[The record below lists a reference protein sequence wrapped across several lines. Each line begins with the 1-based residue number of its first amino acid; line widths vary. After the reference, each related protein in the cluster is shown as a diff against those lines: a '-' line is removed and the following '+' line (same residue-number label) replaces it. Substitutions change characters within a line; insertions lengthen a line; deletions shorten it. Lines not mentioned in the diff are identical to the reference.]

1 MGIAAPLA
9 PLKTP
14 PKTPPRTVERFF
26 EFSLL
31 GMLASGYFAVA
42 TSGYLDWPTAV
53 LTLAALCFRAMMA
66 AGVVHTHIPGRLA
79 DTLALSFVAFY
90 PLDYFYISEA
100 FLPATVHFIF
110 FLLVCKVLTAR
121 SARDFTYL
129 KLLAALELLAAAVL
143 STSLSFFAFLALF
156 MLFAIAS
163 FSSGEVR
170 SSTQKHRTVVRE
182 GLRAFPRRLGV
193 LAVFLFTG
201 ILTMT
206 AALFFVLP
214 RTARAA
220 LERFVPQ
227 RYHLPG
233 FSNEVM
239 LGQIGE
245 IKQSS
250 VPIMHIHK
258 ERGEGFRG
266 EGNRGEGMLDV
277 RWRGAALTE
286 FDGKRW
292 SNPVGGGEEIH
303 VPPDKHQVVL
313 RFERPPRRGQ
323 WVVYTVQLSEMT
335 FDSLFYA
342 GSLQSVSINAPLLNY
357 TPGGALRV
365 PRGPTSGL
373 KYQASSVIE
382 EEYATPRTPPEPLGP
397 IERDRLL
404 LLPDNLDVRI
414 FRLAREVVEGA
425 TSGFG
430 ADDAK
435 ARAIAKYLRTNYGY
449 TLHLLPATVPDPL
462 ANFLFERRKGHCE
475 YFASAMAVMLRTV
488 GIPSRVV
495 TGFTSGVYNPL
506 TGWQVVR
513 ASDAHS
519 WVEAWIPGRGWI
531 TYDPTPPD
539 PNAVESQFMT
549 RVSLFFDAAE
559 QFWQDWILSYDLERQ
574 ITLASRVQQSG
585 RGAKGRWLDRTAGW
599 LAGAARSGAQWG
611 STYAPAAAVAMALA
625 ILAVL
630 FGPGLVR
637 WWRGAMRVRRLKRG
651 EGEASDATLLYQRM
665 LGLLERRGIQKPP
678 WLTPSEFVRVMPAT
692 ELSPLVEDLTSAYVE
707 FRFGGKRASAPRM
720 VELLDQLEKM

>member
-1 MGIAAPLA
+1 MGLPAPSA
-9 PLKTP
+9 P
-14 PKTPPRTVERFF
+14 PKPVERFF

-53 LTLAALCFRAMMA
+53 LTLSALCLRTLMA
-66 AGVVHTHIPGRLA
+66 AGILDVRISGRLT
-79 DTLALSFVAFY
+79 DTLALCFVAFY
-90 PLDYFYISEA
+90 PLDYFYISGT

-121 SARDFTYL
+121 STRDFTYL
-129 KLLAALELLAAAVL
+129 KLLAGLELLAAAIL

-156 MLFAIAS
+156 MLFTIAS
-163 FSSGEVR
+163 FTSGEVR
-170 SSTQKHRTVVRE
+170 VSTLRHRSIVRS
-182 GLRAFPRRLGV
+182 GLRAFPRRAGV
-193 LAVFLFTG
+193 LAIFLFTG

-233 FSNEVM
+233 FSNEVT

-250 VPIMHIHK
+250 VPVMHIHN
-258 ERGEGFRG
+258 ERGEGL
-266 EGNRGEGMLDV
+266 LDV
-277 RWRGAALTE
+277 RWRGTALTE

-292 SNPVGGGEEIH
+292 YNPLTGAEEIR
-303 VPPDKHQVVL
+303 VSSDRHQVT
-313 RFERPPRRGQ
+313 FKSEHPPRRGQ
-323 WVVYTVQLSEMT
+323 WIAYQVQLSEMS
-335 FDSLFYA
+335 FDTLFYA
-342 GSLQSVSINAPLLNY
+342 GTVQSISINAPSVRY
-357 TPGGALRV
+357 SPGGSLRV
-365 PRGPTSGL
+365 SVPTSGL
-373 KYQASSVIE
+373 KYFASSVIE
-382 EEYATPRTPPEPLGP
+382 DEWSTPPMPPDPMPP
-397 IERDRLL
+397 IRRDELL
-404 LLPDNLDVRI
+404 LLPDKLDVRI

-425 TSGFG
+425 TGG
-430 ADDAK
+430 VNGDDAK
-435 ARAIAKYLRTNYGY
+435 ARAIVKYLRTNYGY
-449 TLHLLPATVPDPL
+449 TLHLLPATVQDPL

-495 TGFTSGVYNPL
+495 TGFASGVFNPL

-519 WVEAWIPGRGWI
+519 WVEAWIPGRGWM

-539 PNAVESQFMT
+539 PNAYESALMT

-559 QFWQDWILSYDLERQ
+559 QFWQDWILSYDLNRQ
-574 ITLASRVQQSG
+574 IALASRVQQSS
-585 RGAKGRWLDRTAGW
+585 RGAKLHWIERTAAW
-599 LAGAARSGAQWG
+599 LADAGRASAQWSAG
-611 STYAPAAAVAMALA
+611 YAPAAALAMFIA
-625 ILAVL
+625 IAAVL
-630 FGPGLVR
+630 FGPAALRG
-637 WWRGAMRVRRLKRG
+637 WRGAMRVRRLKRG

-678 WLTPSEFVRVMPAT
+678 WLTPSEFARVLPPTAV
-692 ELSPLVEDLTSAYVE
+692 SPLVEDLTSAYVE
-707 FRFGGKRASAPRM
+707 FRFGGKRDAAPRM
-720 VELLDQLEKM
+720 VQLLDQLEKM

>member
-1 MGIAAPLA
+1 MGLPAPSA
-9 PLKTP
+9 P
-14 PKTPPRTVERFF
+14 PKPVERFF

-53 LTLAALCFRAMMA
+53 LTLSALCLRTLMA
-66 AGVVHTHIPGRLA
+66 AGILDVRISGRLT
-79 DTLALSFVAFY
+79 DTLALCFVAFY
-90 PLDYFYISEA
+90 PLDYFYISGT

-121 SARDFTYL
+121 STRDFTYL
-129 KLLAALELLAAAVL
+129 KLLAGLELLAAAIL

-156 MLFAIAS
+156 MLFTIAS
-163 FSSGEVR
+163 FTSGEVR
-170 SSTQKHRTVVRE
+170 LSTLRHRSIVRS
-182 GLRAFPRRLGV
+182 GLRAFPRRAGV
-193 LAVFLFTG
+193 LAIFLFTG

-233 FSNEVM
+233 FSNEVT

-250 VPIMHIHK
+250 VPVMHIHN
-258 ERGEGFRG
+258 ERGEGL
-266 EGNRGEGMLDV
+266 LDV
-277 RWRGAALTE
+277 RWRGTALTE

-292 SNPVGGGEEIH
+292 FNPLTGGEEIR
-303 VPPDKHQVVL
+303 VSSDRHQVT
-313 RFERPPRRGQ
+313 FKSEHPPRRGQ
-323 WVVYTVQLSEMT
+323 WIAYQVQLSEMS
-335 FDSLFYA
+335 FDTLFYA
-342 GSLQSVSINAPLLNY
+342 GTVQSISINAPSVRY
-357 TPGGALRV
+357 SPGGSLRV
-365 PRGPTSGL
+365 SVPTSGL
-373 KYQASSVIE
+373 KYFASSVIE
-382 EEYATPRTPPEPLGP
+382 DEWSTPPTPPEPMPP
-397 IERDRLL
+397 IRRDELL
-404 LLPDNLDVRI
+404 LLPDKLDVRI

-425 TSGFG
+425 TGG
-430 ADDAK
+430 VNGDDAK
-435 ARAIAKYLRTNYGY
+435 ARAIVKYLRTNYGY
-449 TLHLLPATVPDPL
+449 TLHLLPATVQDPL

-495 TGFTSGVYNPL
+495 TGFASGVFNPL

-519 WVEAWIPGRGWI
+519 WVEAWIPGRGWM

-539 PNAVESQFMT
+539 PNAYESALMS

-559 QFWQDWILSYDLERQ
+559 QFWQDWILSYDLNRQ
-574 ITLASRVQQSG
+574 IALASRVQQSS
-585 RGAKGRWLDRTAGW
+585 RGAKLHWIERTAAW
-599 LAGAARSGAQWG
+599 LADAGRASAQWSAG
-611 STYAPAAAVAMALA
+611 YAPAAALALFIA
-625 ILAVL
+625 IAAIL
-630 FGPGLVR
+630 FGPTALRG
-637 WWRGAMRVRRLKRG
+637 WRGAMRVRRLKRG

-678 WLTPSEFVRVMPAT
+678 WLTPSEFARVLPPTAV
-692 ELSPLVEDLTSAYVE
+692 SPLVEDLTSAYVE
-707 FRFGGKRASAPRM
+707 FRFGGNRGAAPRM
-720 VELLDQLEKM
+720 VQILDQLEKM

>member
-1 MGIAAPLA
+1 MGMPAPSA
-9 PLKTP
+9 P
-14 PKTPPRTVERFF
+14 PKTVERFF

-42 TSGYLDWPTAV
+42 TSGYLDWPTAGV
-53 LTLAALCFRAMMA
+53 TLAALSLRALMA
-66 AGVVHTHIPGRLA
+66 AGVVTLRLPTRLA
-79 DTLALSFVAFY
+79 DALALTFAGFY
-90 PLDYFYISEA
+90 PLDYFYISGA

-110 FLLVCKVLTAR
+110 FLLVSKVLTAR
-121 SARDFTYL
+121 TTRDFTYL
-129 KLLAALELLAAAVL
+129 KLLATLELLAAAIL

-156 MLFAIAS
+156 ILFAIAS

-170 SSTQKHRTVVRE
+170 VSTLKQRSVVRG

-193 LAVFLFTG
+193 LAVFLFIG

-233 FSNEVM
+233 FSNEVL

-250 VPIMHIHK
+250 APVMHIHK
-258 ERGEGFRG
+258 EL
-266 EGNRGEGMLDV
+266 GEGMLDV
-277 RWRGAALTE
+277 RWRGTALTE

-292 SNPVGGGEEIH
+292 YNSPGGGEEIRI
-303 VPPDKHQVVL
+303 PPDKHQVTMK
-313 RFERPPRRGQ
+313 FERPPRRGQ
-323 WVVYTVQLSEMT
+323 WIVYTVQLSEMS
-335 FDSLFYA
+335 FDTLFYA
-342 GSLQSVSINAPLLNY
+342 GMLQSININAPALNY
-357 TPGGALRV
+357 TPGGSLRV
-365 PRGPTSGL
+365 SRASTSGL
-373 KYQASSVIE
+373 KYTAQSVME
-382 EEYATPRTPPEPLGP
+382 EEWATPRVPPEPLRP
-397 IERDRLL
+397 MERDDLL
-404 LLPDNLDVRI
+404 LLPDKLDVRI
-414 FRLAREVVEGA
+414 FRLAREVIEGA
-425 TSGFG
+425 ASDNT
-430 ADDAK
+430 K
-435 ARAIAKYLRTNYGY
+435 ARAIDKYLRANYGY
-449 TLHLLPATVPDPL
+449 TLHLLPSTVPDPL

-495 TGFTSGVYNPL
+495 TGFASGVFNPL

-519 WVEAWIPGRGWI
+519 WVEAWIPGRGWT

-539 PNAVESQFMT
+539 PNATESAFMT

-559 QFWQDWILSYDLERQ
+559 QFWQDWILSYDLDRQ
-574 ITLASRVQQSG
+574 ITLASRVQQTG
-585 RGAKGRWLDRTAGW
+585 RGARLRWLERTAGW
-599 LAGAARSGAQWG
+599 LAGAARSSAQWSNG
-611 STYAPAAAVAMALA
+611 YAPTAAAVLFLA
-625 ILAVL
+625 IAGVL
-630 FGPGLVR
+630 FGPAAVR

-678 WLTPSEFVRVMPAT
+678 WLTPSEFARVLPPT

-707 FRFGGKRASAPRM
+707 FRFGGRCDAAPRM
-720 VELLDQLEKM
+720 VHLLDQLEKM

>member
-1 MGIAAPLA
+1 MGLPAPSA
-9 PLKTP
+9 P
-14 PKTPPRTVERFF
+14 PKPVERFF

-53 LTLAALCFRAMMA
+53 LTLSALCLRTLMA
-66 AGVVHTHIPGRLA
+66 AGILDVRISGRLT
-79 DTLALSFVAFY
+79 DTLALCFVAFY
-90 PLDYFYISEA
+90 PLDYFYISGT

-121 SARDFTYL
+121 STRDFTYL
-129 KLLAALELLAAAVL
+129 KLLAGLELLAAAIL

-156 MLFAIAS
+156 MLFTIAS
-163 FSSGEVR
+163 FTSGEVR
-170 SSTQKHRTVVRE
+170 VSTLRHRSIVRS
-182 GLRAFPRRLGV
+182 GLRAFPRRAGV
-193 LAVFLFTG
+193 LAIFLFTG

-233 FSNEVM
+233 FSNEVT

-250 VPIMHIHK
+250 VPVMHIHN
-258 ERGEGFRG
+258 ERGEGL
-266 EGNRGEGMLDV
+266 LDV
-277 RWRGAALTE
+277 RWRGTALTE

-292 SNPVGGGEEIH
+292 YNPLTGAEEIR
-303 VPPDKHQVVL
+303 VSSDRHQVT
-313 RFERPPRRGQ
+313 FKSEHPPRRGQ
-323 WVVYTVQLSEMT
+323 WIAYQVQLSEMS
-335 FDSLFYA
+335 FDTLFYA
-342 GSLQSVSINAPLLNY
+342 GTVQSISINAPSVRY
-357 TPGGALRV
+357 SPGGSLRV
-365 PRGPTSGL
+365 SVPTSGL
-373 KYQASSVIE
+373 KYFASSVIE
-382 EEYATPRTPPEPLGP
+382 DEWSTPPMPPDPMPP
-397 IERDRLL
+397 IRRDELL
-404 LLPDNLDVRI
+404 LLPDKLDVRI

-425 TSGFG
+425 TGG
-430 ADDAK
+430 VNGDDAK
-435 ARAIAKYLRTNYGY
+435 ARAIVKYLRTNYGY
-449 TLHLLPATVPDPL
+449 TLHLLPATVQDPL

-495 TGFTSGVYNPL
+495 TGFASGVFNPL

-519 WVEAWIPGRGWI
+519 WVEAWIPGRGWM

-539 PNAVESQFMT
+539 PNAYESALMT

-559 QFWQDWILSYDLERQ
+559 QFWQDWILSYDLNRQ
-574 ITLASRVQQSG
+574 IALASRVQQSS
-585 RGAKGRWLDRTAGW
+585 RGAKLHWIERTAAW
-599 LAGAARSGAQWG
+599 LADAGRASAQWSAG
-611 STYAPAAAVAMALA
+611 YAPAAALALFIA
-625 ILAVL
+625 IAAIL
-630 FGPGLVR
+630 FGPAALRG
-637 WWRGAMRVRRLKRG
+637 WRGAMRVRRLKRG

-678 WLTPSEFVRVMPAT
+678 WLTPSEFARVLPPTAV
-692 ELSPLVEDLTSAYVE
+692 SPLVEDLTSAYVE
-707 FRFGGKRASAPRM
+707 FRFGGKRDAAPRM
-720 VELLDQLEKM
+720 VQLLDQLEKM

>member
-1 MGIAAPLA
+1 MGQPAPSA
-9 PLKTP
+9 P
-14 PKTPPRTVERFF
+14 PKTVARFF

-53 LTLAALCFRAMMA
+53 ATLAALSVRALMA
-66 AGVVHTHIPGRLA
+66 AGVISVQIPGRLA
-79 DTLALSFVAFY
+79 DALALSFVAFY
-90 PLDYFYISEA
+90 PLDYFYLSGA

-121 SARDFTYL
+121 STRDFTYL
-129 KLLAALELLAAAVL
+129 KLLAALELLAAAIL

-163 FSSGEVR
+163 FTSGEVR
-170 SSTQKHRTVVRE
+170 VSTQKQRSIVRS
-182 GLRAFPRRLGV
+182 GLRTFPRRLGV
-193 LAVFLFTG
+193 LAFFLFGG

-206 AALFFVLP
+206 AVLFFVLP

-250 VPIMHIHK
+250 VAVMHVRK
-258 ERGEGFRG
+258 LETRDDDRSGGL
-266 EGNRGEGMLDV
+266 LDV
-277 RWRGAALTE
+277 RWRGNSLTE

-292 SNPVGGGEEIH
+292 FNPPGGGEDIRI
-303 VPPDKHQVVL
+303 PPDKHQVTL
-313 RFERPPRRGQ
+313 KPERPPRRGQ
-323 WVVYTVQLSEMT
+323 WVGYQVQLSEMT
-335 FDSLFYA
+335 FDTLFYA
-342 GSLQSVSINAPLLNY
+342 GVVQLIGINAPSLHY
-357 TPGGALRV
+357 TPGGSLRV
-365 PRGPTSGL
+365 SIPTSGL
-373 KYQASSVIE
+373 KYIATSVIE
-382 EEYATPRTPPEPLGP
+382 EEWSTPRIPLQP
-397 IERDRLL
+397 LLAVERDRLL
-404 LLPDNLDVRI
+404 LLPDKLDVRI

-425 TSGFG
+425 SGG
-430 ADDAK
+430 VNGDDAK
-435 ARAIAKYLRTNYGY
+435 AQAIAKYLRANYGY

-495 TGFTSGVYNPL
+495 TGFASGVFNPL

-519 WVEAWIPGRGWI
+519 WVEAWIPGRGWM

-539 PNAVESQFMT
+539 PNASESAFMT

-559 QFWQDWILSYDLERQ
+559 QFWQDWILSYDLDRQ
-574 ITLASRVQQSG
+574 IRLASRVQQSG
-585 RGAKGRWLDRTAGW
+585 RGAKLHWIEKSVGW
-599 LAGAARSGAQWG
+599 LTDAGRSTAQWSNG
-611 STYAPAAAVAMALA
+611 YAPSAAVAMLIA
-625 ILAVL
+625 IAGVL
-630 FGPGLVR
+630 FGPAGLR

-678 WLTPSEFVRVMPAT
+678 WLTPTEFARVMPPT

-707 FRFGGKRASAPRM
+707 FRFGGKRAAAPRM
-720 VELLDQLEKM
+720 VQLLDQLEKM

>member
-1 MGIAAPLA
+1 MGMPAPSA
-9 PLKTP
+9 P
-14 PKTPPRTVERFF
+14 PKTVERFF

-42 TSGYLDWPTAV
+42 TSGYLDWPTAGV
-53 LTLAALCFRAMMA
+53 TLAALSLRALMA
-66 AGVVHTHIPGRLA
+66 SGVVTLRLPSRLA
-79 DTLALSFVAFY
+79 DALALTFAGFY
-90 PLDYFYISEA
+90 PLDYFYISGA

-110 FLLVCKVLTAR
+110 FLLVSKVLTAR
-121 SARDFTYL
+121 TTRDFTYL
-129 KLLAALELLAAAVL
+129 KLLATLELLAAAIL

-156 MLFAIAS
+156 ILFAIAS

-170 SSTQKHRTVVRE
+170 VSTLKQRSVVRG

-193 LAVFLFTG
+193 LAVFLFVG

-250 VPIMHIHK
+250 APVMHIHK
-258 ERGEGFRG
+258 EL
-266 EGNRGEGMLDV
+266 GEGMLDV
-277 RWRGAALTE
+277 RWRGTALTE

-292 SNPVGGGEEIH
+292 YNAPGGGEEIRI
-303 VPPDKHQVVL
+303 PPDKHQVTMK
-313 RFERPPRRGQ
+313 FERPPRRGQ
-323 WVVYTVQLSEMT
+323 WIVYTVQLSEMS
-335 FDSLFYA
+335 FDTLFYA
-342 GSLQSVSINAPLLNY
+342 GMLQSININAPALNY
-357 TPGGALRV
+357 TPGGSLRV
-365 PRGPTSGL
+365 SRVSTSGL
-373 KYQASSVIE
+373 KYTAQSVME
-382 EEYATPRTPPEPLGP
+382 EEWATPRVPPEPLRP
-397 IERDRLL
+397 MERDDLL
-404 LLPDNLDVRI
+404 LLPDKLDVRI
-414 FRLAREVVEGA
+414 FRLAREVIEGA
-425 TSGFG
+425 DS
-430 ADDAK
+430 DNAK
-435 ARAIAKYLRTNYGY
+435 ARAIDKYLRANYGY

-475 YFASAMAVMLRTV
+475 YFASAMAVMLRAV

-495 TGFTSGVYNPL
+495 TGFASGVFNPL

-519 WVEAWIPGRGWI
+519 WVEAWIPGRGWT

-539 PNAVESQFMT
+539 SNATESAFMT

-559 QFWQDWILSYDLERQ
+559 QFWQDWILSYDLDRQ

-585 RGAKGRWLDRTAGW
+585 RGAKLRWIERTAGW
-599 LAGAARSGAQWG
+599 LAGAARSSAQWSNG
-611 STYAPAAAVAMALA
+611 YAPTAAGVLFLA
-625 ILAVL
+625 IAGVL
-630 FGPGLVR
+630 FGPAALR

-678 WLTPSEFVRVMPAT
+678 WLTPSEFARVLPPT

-707 FRFGGKRASAPRM
+707 FRFGGRCDAAPRM
-720 VELLDQLEKM
+720 VHLLDQLEKM